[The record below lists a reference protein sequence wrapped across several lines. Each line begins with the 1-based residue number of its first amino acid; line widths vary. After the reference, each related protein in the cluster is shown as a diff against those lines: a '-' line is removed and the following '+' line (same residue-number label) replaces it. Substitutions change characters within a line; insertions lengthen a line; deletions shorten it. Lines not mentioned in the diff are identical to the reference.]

1 MNQSDEILRFLD
13 GRYDVSDYPTLEA
26 QYVEWSASKPLA
38 GLRVLDVTPLF
49 ANTLLK
55 HRSLIAAGA
64 RLSVGLSDFISADKS
79 VVEFC
84 RQIGIEVVDRAG
96 EYDVVLDCA
105 AAYSSSQARIGY
117 VELTRSGVET
127 YTAKGARCYVAD
139 SSRIKRLETELGTGE
154 SFFRAMDTMGYTDW
168 SGKRLVVFGSGKV
181 GRGIVRYG
189 IERGASVVVV
199 SDPSMPIDGVELV
212 DYRDRVTVDRVVG
225 EAYCA
230 VMATGV
236 LGAFSRTV
244 TVDNVV
250 STPVMLV
257 NMGAEDEFGSDVADA
272 RVLCGKRTI
281 NFTLAEPTHM
291 RFIDATMALHNYGAV
306 FLAQNPSAQGIIIP
320 DSRIEQHLLDI
331 TTRCGK
337 LKL

>member
-1 MNQSDEILRFLD
+1 MKQCDEILKFLD
-13 GRYDVSDYPTLEA
+13 QRYDVSDYPTLEA
-26 QYVEWSASKPLA
+26 QYAEWIVSKPLD

-49 ANTLLK
+49 SNTLLK

-64 RLSVGLSDFISADKS
+64 KLSVGLSDFISADKR

-84 RQIGIEVVDRAG
+84 REVGIEVVDRAG

-105 AAYSSSQARIGY
+105 AAYSSSQAKVGY

-154 SFFRAMDTMGYTDW
+154 SFFRAMDAMGYVDW
-168 SGKRLVVFGSGKV
+168 VGKRLVVFGSGKV

-189 IERGASVVVV
+189 VDRGASVVVV
-199 SDPSMPIDGVELV
+199 SDPSMPIDGAELI
-212 DYRDRVTVDRVVG
+212 DYRDRTAVDQVVG
-225 EAYCA
+225 DAYCA

-236 LGAFSRTV
+236 PSAFSCTV
-244 TVDNVV
+244 SVEKIIN
-250 STPVMLV
+250 TPVLLA
-257 NMGAEDEFGSDVADA
+257 NMGAEDEFGSGVADE

-281 NFTLAEPTHM
+281 NFTLAEPTHL

-306 FLAQNPSAQGIIIP
+306 FLAQNPSVQGIIIP
-320 DSRIEQHLLDI
+320 DNRIEGHLLDI
-331 TTRCGK
+331 TARDGK